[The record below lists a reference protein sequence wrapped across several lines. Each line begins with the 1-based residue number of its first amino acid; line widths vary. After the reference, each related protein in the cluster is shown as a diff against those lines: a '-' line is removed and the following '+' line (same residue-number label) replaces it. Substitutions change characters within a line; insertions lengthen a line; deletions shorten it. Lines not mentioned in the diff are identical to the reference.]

1 MIAVLTS
8 QYAGPVLVVA
18 ALVLSLA
25 CYYAAEIRTWRRNR
39 RLDARIREVVRTAS
53 PEDVAQWLPRENA
66 PALAST
72 IAGESK

>member
-18 ALVLSLA
+18 ALVLGLA
-25 CYYAAEIRTWRRNR
+25 CHYAAEFRAWRRNR

-53 PEDVAQWLPRENA
+53 PEDLAQWLPCE
-66 PALAST
+66 LAD
-72 IAGESK
+72 IEVIGQ